1 MAFEG
6 VNLMEKLPTELLP
19 TVPHVTFLIF
29 NLAIP
34 NIIAWTTVIIIFFVA
49 AWFRLPKIF

>member
-1 MAFEG
+1 MD
-6 VNLMEKLPTELLP
+6 NLPPELLP

-34 NIIAWTTVIIIFFVA
+34 NIIAWAVVLAVFLIAIRL
-49 AWFRLPKIF
+49 RLPKIF